1 MRRAWTR
8 IAVVAVISAAVA
20 FWVYY
25 DKQRQQNTPEHRLD
39 TVLNAMPS
47 WQVLKEQDPR
57 FVARIREQILTMQK
71 AGESEQEIIDV
82 VQPQILELQMSRLQ
96 YAPDANAV
104 AWMTINMEQ
113 TAAIQKVSDDACFR
127 FLFPAVK
134 GGVNPMRVLDKE
146 MMQRRLQADADMM
159 RMGWGRDRHNVS
171 PEEHA
176 AAVEDVRPI
185 MQALSSKYGK
195 DIQLLVMPE
204 NAVGK
209 EKLTCEMVQAMWG
222 KVLKLPEQ
230 KAARVIRMAVTEQD

>member
-47 WQVLKEQDPR
+47 WRVLKEQDPR

-82 VQPQILELQMSRLQ
+82 VQPQILDLQMSRLQ

-134 GGVNPMRVLDKE
+134 GGVNPMRVLDKD

-159 RMGWGRDRHNVS
+159 RTGWGKDRHNVS

-185 MQALSSKYGK
+185 MHALSSKYGK

>member
-1 MRRAWTR
+1 MRRAWTP
-8 IAVVAVISAAVA
+8 IVAVAVISAAVA

-25 DKQRQQNTPEHRLD
+25 DKQRLQNTPEHRLD
-39 TVLNAMPS
+39 TTLNAMPS

-57 FVARIREQILTMQK
+57 FVTRIREQILTMQK
-71 AGESEQEIIDV
+71 AGDSEQDIIDV
-82 VQPQILELQMSRLQ
+82 VQPQILSLQMSRLQ

-104 AWMTINMEQ
+104 AYMKINMEQ

-127 FLFPAVK
+127 FLFPGVK
-134 GGVNPMRVLDKE
+134 GGINPMRVLDKDL
-146 MMQRRLQADADMM
+146 MQRRMQADAEMM
-159 RMGWGRDRHNVS
+159 RAGWSNDRHTVT

-185 MQALSSKYGK
+185 MQELTVQYGK

-222 KVLKLPEQ
+222 KVLQLPEQ
-230 KAARVIRMAVTEQD
+230 KAARVIRLAVTELD

>member
-1 MRRAWTR
+1 MRRAWIR
-8 IAVVAVISAAVA
+8 IAGVAVISAAVA

-47 WQVLKEQDPR
+47 WQVLREQDPR

-127 FLFPAVK
+127 FLFPGVK
-134 GGVNPMRVLDKE
+134 GGVNPMRVLDKG

-159 RMGWGRDRHNVS
+159 RAGWGNDRHTVT
-171 PEEHA
+171 PEEHT

-185 MQALSSKYGK
+185 MDTLADDYGQ

-209 EKLTCEMVQAMWG
+209 EKLTCELVQAMWG
-222 KVLKLPEQ
+222 KVLQLPEQ
-230 KAARVIRMAVTEQD
+230 KAARVIRMAVTELD

>member
-25 DKQRQQNTPEHRLD
+25 DKQRQQNSPEHRLD

-134 GGVNPMRVLDKE
+134 GGVNPMRVLDKD

-159 RMGWGRDRHNVS
+159 RTGWGKDRHNVS

-185 MQALSSKYGK
+185 MQSLASQYGVA
-195 DIQLLVMPE
+195 IQLLVMPE

-222 KVLKLPEQ
+222 KVLALPEQ